1 MAKKN
6 LTYEAYMAEQM
17 LNTEF
22 AQEFILLAVRE
33 GEPIEDAVRR
43 AVKVSDVK
51 QFAQRSGID
60 RDYLAAFVRGDKKLT
75 QKRLE
80 RILAVFD
87 LKLTVARVRR
97 SRRKAA

>member
-6 LTYEAYMAEQM
+6 LTYEAYVAERM
-17 LNTEF
+17 RSSEV
-22 AQEFILLAVRE
+22 AQEFIMLAVRE
-33 GEPIEDAVRR
+33 GEAIEDAVRR
-43 AVKVSDVK
+43 AVKVSGIK
-51 QFAQRSGID
+51 EFAQRSGLD
-60 RDYLAAFVRGDKKLT
+60 HDYLTAFVRGEKKLT

-87 LKLTVARVRR
+87 LKLTVARVRK